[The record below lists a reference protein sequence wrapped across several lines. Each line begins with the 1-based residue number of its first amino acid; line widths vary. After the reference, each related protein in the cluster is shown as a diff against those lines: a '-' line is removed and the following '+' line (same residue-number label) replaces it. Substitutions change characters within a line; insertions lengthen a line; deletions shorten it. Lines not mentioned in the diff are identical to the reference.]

1 MMFRTHIAIG
11 IMFMLLF
18 LPFVDYKWV
27 FILVLFA
34 CVLLPD
40 IDMSQSYLGKYKI
53 FRPIQWIVK
62 HRGVF
67 HSFTFAVVVAFIL
80 AFYLPVVALPFF
92 LGYSSHLLGDALTPE
107 GIRPYWPLK
116 DEMKWK
122 IRTNG
127 KVEKI
132 IFYFVLLIDII
143 LLIKIFI

>member
-1 MMFRTHIAIG
+1 
-11 IMFMLLF
+11 MFMLLF